1 MSFFAEDS
9 LGVNLNNK
17 TMTKKIYNI
26 IKKNKNAKKK
36 LLISLFVLIIT
47 GILAL
52 ATIILINAYV
62 KVTVN
67 DRIITEEQASK
78 VDADCILILGAGV
91 WNNGNPSAM
100 LEDRLMQGIKLYKN
114 RASDRLLMSGD
125 HGRKEYDEVNVMKQ
139 FAIDRGVTSEHI
151 FMDHAGFSTYESLY
165 RAKDIF
171 KADKIIIVTQ
181 KYHLYRALY
190 IADKLGIEAYGVAS
204 NPRRYAGQIRMSTR
218 EILARVKDF
227 FNVIIQPKPT
237 YLGEQISLRGNGDLT
252 ND

>member
-1 MSFFAEDS
+1 M
-9 LGVNLNNK
+9 NNN
-17 TMTKKIYNI
+17 MTKNKYNI
-26 IKKNKNAKKK
+26 IKKNKKEIGKKNTNQNLKKK
-36 LLISLFVLIIT
+36 LFISLFALMIT
-47 GILAL
+47 GILVL
-52 ATIILINAYV
+52 ATIIVINVYV
-62 KVTVN
+62 RGTVN
-67 DRIITEEQASK
+67 DRIITEEQAAK
-78 VDADCILILGAGV
+78 LDTDCILILGAGV

-100 LEDRLMQGIKLYKN
+100 LEDRLLQGIKLYKSD
-114 RASDRLLMSGD
+114 ASDRLLMSGD

-139 FAIDRGVTSEHI
+139 FAIDRGITSEHI

-204 NPRRYAGQIRMSTR
+204 NPRRYAGQIRMSNR

-227 FNVIIQPKPT
+227 FYVIIQPEPT
-237 YLGEQISLRGNGDLT
+237 YLGEEISLRGNGDLT

>member
-1 MSFFAEDS
+1 
-9 LGVNLNNK
+9 
-17 TMTKKIYNI
+17 MTKNKHNK
-26 IKKNKNAKKK
+26 IKKNKKEIGEKNAKIKTKKK
-36 LLISLFVLIIT
+36 LLISLFLLIIT

-52 ATIILINAYV
+52 AFTLVINLYV
-62 KVTVN
+62 KASVN
-67 DRIITEEQASK
+67 DKIITEDKAASIE
-78 VDADCILILGAGV
+78 ADCILVLGAGV

-100 LEDRLMQGIKLYKN
+100 LEDRLLQGIKLYKN
-114 RASDRLLMSGD
+114 GASDRLLMSGD

-139 FAIDRGVTSEHI
+139 FSIDRGITSEHI

-165 RAKDIF
+165 RARDIF
-171 KADKIIIVTQ
+171 EAKKIIIVTQ

-204 NPRRYAGQIRMSTR
+204 NPRRYAGQMRMSFR

-227 FNVIIQPKPT
+227 LNVIIKPEPT
-237 YLGEQISLRGNGDLT
+237 YLGEQISLSGNGDIT